1 MPGDLL
7 FFSFNGTIVD
17 HVAMYVGPTLPGGD
31 DVVQAS
37 SPGVGIISSKKNT
50 LKTLTGFLGFR
61 RVSAAQIGLSIVTHS
76 PVTLSVTDPDG
87 NTINSSTLITTLRER
102 LREVSGILYYTE
114 DSNGDDVVYAPMLKA
129 GTYSINVLPKPGI
142 SPTATFGLDVS
153 LASGQTVSLAQNV
166 PVSKIPSL
174 GYVIESDGATVKT
187 ATPYLTARIVTV
199 GQQAPGVLFLDFQVT
214 NSGGGP
220 AYQVSI
226 NNLQFRTL
234 TGSGVV
240 AYNSS
245 LGQPLPLILSA
256 LGIGSS
262 NTVRLYFNV
271 PSTVRRFSIVE
282 NASVNDATGVTYAI
296 SLAQTVIP

>member
-1 MPGDLL
+1 
-7 FFSFNGTIVD
+7 
-17 HVAMYVGPTLPGGD
+17 
-31 DVVQAS
+31 
-37 SPGVGIISSKKNT
+37 
-50 LKTLTGFLGFR
+50 
-61 RVSAAQIGLSIVTHS
+61 
-76 PVTLSVTDPDG
+76 
-87 NTINSSTLITTLRER
+87 
-102 LREVSGILYYTE
+102 
-114 DSNGDDVVYAPMLKA
+114 
-129 GTYSINVLPKPGI
+129 
-142 SPTATFGLDVS
+142 
-153 LASGQTVSLAQNV
+153 
-166 PVSKIPSL
+166 
-174 GYVIESDGATVKT
+174 
-187 ATPYLTARIVTV
+187 
-199 GQQAPGVLFLDFQVT
+199 LDFQVT